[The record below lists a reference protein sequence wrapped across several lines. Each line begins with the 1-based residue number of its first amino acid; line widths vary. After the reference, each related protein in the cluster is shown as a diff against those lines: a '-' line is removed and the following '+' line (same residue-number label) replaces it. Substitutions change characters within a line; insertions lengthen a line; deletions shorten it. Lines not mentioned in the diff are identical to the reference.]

1 MFPGHPLFQKKTTL
15 LTYFTVWVVL
25 AVLQAAVMRLEF
37 GHTWASALTDGFISY
52 GIFSL
57 FAISFWYPAKYLSLE
72 ENSTAIILINH
83 LAAAMV
89 AAGIWAALLYLVLPY
104 QMVNPENSDS
114 FLRNSLSWRVAI
126 GMLLYTIVTFFFY
139 LQSYYTSFHEK
150 MLRESELQNLAREA
164 ELRSLKLQINPHFIF
179 NSLNS
184 LNALIASDP
193 VAASNMTVKL
203 SQMLRATLAT
213 NLRSLRSL
221 EEELETAGFYLDI
234 ERERFGD
241 KIRYKQTVAEELL
254 SWPVPA
260 MCLQPLFE
268 NAVKHAV
275 YESLEPIEISFQAEQ
290 KKDFLVLKLEND
302 VPTGVRSRK
311 GTGVGLQNVRSRLEL
326 IYEKE
331 NLLTTSRGDN
341 HFSVELIIPNQET
354 ES

>member
-1 MFPGHPLFQKKTTL
+1 
-15 LTYFTVWVVL
+15 
-25 AVLQAAVMRLEF
+25 MRLEF
-37 GHTWASALTDGFISY
+37 AHSWTSALTDGFISY

-72 ENSTAIILINH
+72 ENSTAIILVNH

-89 AAGIWAALLYLVLPY
+89 SAGIWTALLYLILPY
-104 QMVNPENSDS
+104 QILNPESADS
-114 FLRNSLSWRVAI
+114 FFRDSLSWRVAI
-126 GMLLYTIVTFFFY
+126 GMLLYTVVTFFFY

-184 LNALIASDP
+184 LNALIAIDP
-193 VAASNMTVKL
+193 SAASNMTVKL

-213 NLRSLRSL
+213 NLRSLRPLS
-221 EEELETAGFYLDI
+221 EELETAGFYLDI

-241 KIRYKQTVAEELL
+241 KIRYRESVPEDLL
-254 SWPVPA
+254 DWPVPA
-260 MCLQPLFE
+260 MCLQPLYE

-275 YESLEPIEISFQAEQ
+275 YESLEPIEISFHAEQ

-302 VPTGVRSRK
+302 VPSGVRSRK

-331 NLLTTSRGDN
+331 NLLKTNRSDKQ
-341 HFSVELIIPNQET
+341 FSVELIIPFKEI